1 MSLGSLILFFAR
13 RCEPR
18 VRAEF
23 AADMKLSHFTVLAA
37 VVLAVGC
44 DHKPQTPGTVKQNY
58 PSIISDS
65 TDRRAK
71 AEREWRRMLDAYKVP
86 PTPPDLYPIT
96 YTPRSLLG
104 VSGGIKLV
112 SAPPDAGAEKL
123 APREAVK
130 GFIER
135 WREFLGADPSA
146 LSLISA
152 DESGDVRRFTYRQS
166 NYSVPIA
173 GGYGD
178 MVAVLSKDG
187 RLMQLDDRFIPQVE
201 LPLRAQVERGT
212 VAQRIVGRTFTYSD
226 IAGREQRTQI
236 TRADEITVRQ
246 LVILPIEKGDA
257 IEVHLA
263 WEVLAGT
270 SLSWTVYVDAISG
283 EELRVVQNF
292 NT

>member
-1 MSLGSLILFFAR
+1 
-13 RCEPR
+13 
-18 VRAEF
+18 
-23 AADMKLSHFTVLAA
+23 MKLSHFTVLAA
-37 VVLAVGC
+37 VVFAVSC
-44 DHKPQTPGTVKQNY
+44 DHKPQTPGVVKQNY

-104 VSGGIKLV
+104 VSGGFMLLA
-112 SAPPDAGAEKL
+112 APTEAGAEKL
-123 APREAVK
+123 TIREAVK
-130 GFIER
+130 GFVER
-135 WREFLGADPSA
+135 WREFLGADPAA
-146 LSLISA
+146 LSLVSA
-152 DESGDVRRFTYRQS
+152 NESGDVRRFTYRQS
-166 NYSVPIA
+166 NYSFPVS
-173 GGYGD
+173 GGYGE
-178 MVAVLSKDG
+178 MVAVVSRDG

-201 LPLRAQVERGT
+201 LPLRPQVERAT
-212 VAQRIVGRTFTYSD
+212 AAEKVVGRTFTYSD
-226 IAGREQRTQI
+226 ISGREQRTQI

-246 LVILPIEKGDA
+246 LVVIPIEKGDA

-263 WEVLAGT
+263 WEVLAG
-270 SLSWTVYVDAISG
+270 SALSWTIYVDAISG